1 MHPKSEFIDPSGCM
15 ETVRAWLSE
24 SPSRGF
30 ERETLVFTKRLI
42 PYTSPKGIN
51 YEIYLHRGEF
61 FMSET
66 MDSNTRVAAMLNIPK
81 AFSKITTGFPK
92 EGNRTKYIG
101 RICYVPHGGCAFTSD
116 VYPKDSLPAHEKA
129 KRFGTFAELVCTHD
143 LQKSGVKSIS
153 STDDPHWSRIKQLS
167 DCRLSIDEE
176 TPIMDWKRGLS
187 LRLRKFHSEARKPSK
202 AASASSLKL
211 RVLA

>member
-1 MHPKSEFIDPSGCM
+1 MHPKPEFIDPSGCM
-15 ETVRAWLSE
+15 EAVRSWLSE

-30 ERETLVFTKRLI
+30 DKAILVFTKRRI
-42 PYTSPKGIN
+42 PLSFPKGVN

-66 MDSNTRVAAMLNIPK
+66 MDRNTRVAAMLALPK
-81 AFSKITTGFPK
+81 SFSKITLGFPK
-92 EGNRTKYIG
+92 EGNSTKYIG
-101 RICYVPHGGCAFTSD
+101 RICYIPHSGCAISHD
-116 VYPKDSLPAHEKA
+116 VYPMEGISASGKA

-153 STDDPHWSRIKQLS
+153 TTDDPHRSRIKQLS
-167 DCRLSIDEE
+167 DCRRPINKK
-176 TPIMDWKRGLS
+176 TPIMDWKLGLS

-202 AASASSLKL
+202 ATNASSQSVL
-211 RVLA
+211 R

>member
-1 MHPKSEFIDPSGCM
+1 MHPKPDFTDPSGCM
-15 ETVRAWLSE
+15 EAVNAWLTA

-30 ERETLVFTKRLI
+30 EREILVFTKRLI
-42 PYTSPKGIN
+42 PYTSPNGIN

-66 MDSNTRVAAMLNIPK
+66 MDRNTRVAAMLNIPK

-92 EGNRTKYIG
+92 EGSRTKYIG
-101 RICYVPHGGCAFTSD
+101 RICYMPHGGCAFTSD
-116 VYPKDSLPAHEKA
+116 VYPKDSLPGEKA

-153 STDDPHWSRIKQLS
+153 STDDPHRSRIKQLS
-167 DCRLSIDEE
+167 DCRLPINKE
-176 TPIMDWKRGLS
+176 TPIMDWKLGLS